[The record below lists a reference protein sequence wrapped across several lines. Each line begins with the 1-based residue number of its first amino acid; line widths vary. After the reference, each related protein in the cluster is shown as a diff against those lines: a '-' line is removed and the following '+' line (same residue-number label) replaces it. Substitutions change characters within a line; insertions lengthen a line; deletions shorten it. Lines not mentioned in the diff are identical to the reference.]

1 MDASLNQLD
10 QITNHIRYAHADDV
24 KGLTRL
30 HLTSAVTLL
39 QNLSKDLQ
47 GYIWNLES
55 VGEQPHEVLN
65 FEHILDIKTNIL
77 DL

>member
-1 MDASLNQLD
+1 MDTSLNQLG
-10 QITNHIRYAHADDV
+10 QITNHIRYAHDDDV
-24 KGLTRL
+24 KGITRL

-47 GYIWNLES
+47 GCISSLKS
-55 VGEQPHEVLN
+55 VGEQPYELFN
-65 FEHILDIKTNIL
+65 FEHTLDIKTNIL